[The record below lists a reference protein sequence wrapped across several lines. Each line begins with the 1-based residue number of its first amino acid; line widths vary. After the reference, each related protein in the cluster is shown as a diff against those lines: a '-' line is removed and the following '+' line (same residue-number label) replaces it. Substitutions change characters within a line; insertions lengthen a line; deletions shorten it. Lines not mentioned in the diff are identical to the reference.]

1 MFPFVFQ
8 LWIFLA
14 KKKVVLVSAER
25 QAIIRKLHFFR
36 LFLIHNDLNKQIWRN
51 AILSLIF

>member
-14 KKKVVLVSAER
+14 KKKVVLVSAEW

-51 AILSLIF
+51 AILSFIF